1 MTYVNYKNC
10 LHLCGQSGSES
21 YRLRP
26 RRVKM
31 MRRDAGDRLNVRR
44 WLPPLVWAG
53 VILVGTSLPGSLVP
67 KEVSAFDKALHFTIY
82 AILAVLL
89 AKEISL
95 VTGRWRAAVL
105 ALAFAAAFGAVDEW
119 HQGFI
124 PGRTTELAD
133 WRADSIGAA
142 IGALAV
148 AASRRNRPTTNPT
161 R

>member
-1 MTYVNYKNC
+1 
-10 LHLCGQSGSES
+10 
-21 YRLRP
+21 
-26 RRVKM
+26 

-53 VILVGTSLPGSLVP
+53 VILVGTSLPGSMVP
-67 KEVSAFDKALHFTIY
+67 KRVFGYDKAIHFTIY

-89 AKEISL
+89 AKQISE
-95 VTGRWRAAVL
+95 VTGRWRAAAL
-105 ALAFAAAFGAVDEW
+105 ALAIAAAFGAADEW

-124 PGRTTELAD
+124 PGRSTELAD

-142 IGALAV
+142 LGALAV
-148 AASRRNRPTTNPT
+148 AAARRNRPTTLPT